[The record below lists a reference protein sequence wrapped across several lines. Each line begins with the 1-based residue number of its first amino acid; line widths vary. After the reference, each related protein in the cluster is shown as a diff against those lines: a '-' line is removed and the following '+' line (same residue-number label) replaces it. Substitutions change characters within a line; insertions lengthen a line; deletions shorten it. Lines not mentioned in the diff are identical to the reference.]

1 MVPNLQKWKIS
12 LLWALTKVSSRNQVI
27 CLSFAF
33 SGFVRASQ
41 HPYDFEI
48 QVVLAQRFFFHYCP
62 GSRSGLFCPLLA
74 APRCCLLRT
83 IVQML
88 HPCISFLHKHTDFAV
103 LLWFHVFD
111 AVFWNRPVP
120 VYCRIFWIWL
130 YGPCGLNRAA
140 GDSVVLYARKPPA
153 AVPLAADGV
162 RSFVQSPPQHCEQFP
177 LRRELPPWS
186 RGEGYPF
193 GCRMRALM

>member
-1 MVPNLQKWKIS
+1 MTTFIS
-12 LLWALTKVSSRNQVI
+12 PKTTTSLPYSTNTNRWYLICKSKKSGTIDGFFPEYLICKSEKSILLRALIKVSCRNQVICSSFAFPGFVGTEQHSYDFQIQVVLAQRFSFHYSRNQVI

-48 QVVLAQRFFFHYCP
+48 QVVLAQRFVFHYCP

-111 AVFWNRPVP
+111 AVF
-120 VYCRIFWIWL
+120 
-130 YGPCGLNRAA
+130 
-140 GDSVVLYARKPPA
+140 
-153 AVPLAADGV
+153 
-162 RSFVQSPPQHCEQFP
+162 
-177 LRRELPPWS
+177 
-186 RGEGYPF
+186 
-193 GCRMRALM
+193 